1 MFGLSTDSKQQQQ
14 QQQQNKN
21 GGSLL
26 MGDKPVAPSSTLNSK
41 PDISSFDNLSSSKI
55 TSSNNFKP
63 VTSSH
68 KPCKIFY

>member
-14 QQQQNKN
+14 LQQNKN

-26 MGDKPVAPSSTLNSK
+26 MGDKPVAPSSSLNSK

>member
-1 MFGLSTDSKQQQQ
+1 MFGLSTDSKQL
-14 QQQQNKN
+14 QQNKN

-26 MGDKPVAPSSTLNSK
+26 MGDKPVAPSSLNSK